1 MILGIKGLSFFNSI
15 LFISVDNKEAMISLN
30 SPFVLKN
37 VFVFYIC
44 FVVLYLPLGSYL
56 GFVWLRWAGRGRWG
70 GMWAGRNILP
80 YITCITLG
88 PKGRLQAD

>member
-15 LFISVDNKEAMISLN
+15 LFISVDNKEGMISLN

-37 VFVFYIC
+37 VFVFDIC
-44 FVVLYLPLGSYL
+44 FVVLYFPLGSYL
-56 GFVWLRWAGRGRWG
+56 VLLRWTGRGRRG
-70 GMWAGRNILP
+70 GMWAGRTILP